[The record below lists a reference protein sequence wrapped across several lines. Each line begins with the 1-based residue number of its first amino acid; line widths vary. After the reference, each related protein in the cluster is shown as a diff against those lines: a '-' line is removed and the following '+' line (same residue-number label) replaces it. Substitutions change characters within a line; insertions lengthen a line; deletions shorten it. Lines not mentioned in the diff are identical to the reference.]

1 MLQQQALSSALPELV
16 VDLVSDPKAANAH
29 ETSIPTVSAALA
41 AEPMH
46 GRGPTPMMGSE
57 AHRTMETPQPPT
69 DPAARRRNHQLM
81 IAGVLCYPVAGL
93 LLLHA
98 LGEPGAPLP
107 WVLLGLWVALA
118 GAANVFAWK
127 RYYKRYPPQPWPGSP
142 QNRG

>member
-1 MLQQQALSSALPELV
+1 
-16 VDLVSDPKAANAH
+16 
-29 ETSIPTVSAALA
+29 
-41 AEPMH
+41 
-46 GRGPTPMMGSE
+46 
-57 AHRTMETPQPPT
+57 MEIPQPPT

-81 IAGVLCYPVAGL
+81 VAGVLCYPVAGL

-98 LGEPGAPLP
+98 LDEPGAPLR

-142 QNRG
+142 QRRPDATGHSVPPSAPDRAIPHRPQNRG